1 MQESLCSRLLFQL
14 FLPYEKNSA
23 SGKTGLLA
31 IGWAD
36 CAPSDAMRTSR
47 GTAARCT
54 LAVEWP
60 LKQAW
65 RPLTGL
71 IAQKRAAAIATALND
86 SLSVLDLDNLS
97 LVVGSASLAD
107 TMRQC
112 KCSTFAAF
120 YQIRNRHFPVCSSL
134 ISMGL
139 G

>member
-36 CAPSDAMRTSR
+36 YAPSDAMRTSR

-60 LKQAW
+60 LRQAW

-71 IAQKRAAAIATALND
+71 IAQKKNIMLQNIKHD
-86 SLSVLDLDNLS
+86 VP
-97 LVVGSASLAD
+97 
-107 TMRQC
+107 
-112 KCSTFAAF
+112 K
-120 YQIRNRHFPVCSSL
+120 
-134 ISMGL
+134 
-139 G
+139 